1 MLPSPPP
8 SAPEVHIEIEMQP
21 PPPINVQPSPPS
33 PRPLPMQPPPLSPY
47 TWQWRRY
54 VTLLE
59 MCFFLT
65 LVIGFGAL
73 LYLLFCVV
81 VQIVTG
87 NDMQLCYDF
96 F

>member
-8 SAPEVHIEIEMQP
+8 SAPEINIDIEMQP
-21 PPPINVQPSPPS
+21 PPPMQPSPPS
-33 PRPLPMQPPPLSPY
+33 PPPMQPPPPLPLPLEGIMHLA
-47 TWQWRRY
+47 
-54 VTLLE
+54 LLDV
-59 MCFFLT
+59 CFFLT
-65 LVIGFGAL
+65 LAVGFGAL
-73 LYLLFCVV
+73 MYLLFCVP